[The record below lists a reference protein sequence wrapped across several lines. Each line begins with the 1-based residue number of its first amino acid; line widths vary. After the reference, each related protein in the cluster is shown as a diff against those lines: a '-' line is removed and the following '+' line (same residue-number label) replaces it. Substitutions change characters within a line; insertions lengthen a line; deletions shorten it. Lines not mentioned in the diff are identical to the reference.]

1 VSAVPKELFR
11 EHQVIGA
18 LEALCQNLEL
28 SESARKDAEA
38 KYNAVA
44 KHLSEGD
51 HPALQHLSIY
61 AHGSTAAGTT
71 VKPIAKNEHDVDLV
85 SLSLQ
90 FLRHQPPWELKQ
102 LIGKQLCADPY
113 YASILTE
120 KRRCWRLEYA
130 GRIHL
135 DITPAILNPDCCN
148 GGELV
153 PDKELRRWKPTNPRG
168 YLRLF
173 ERRAALM
180 PRIRFGKSVLEHRA
194 DIEPFPAHTLLKGV
208 LRRAV
213 QLGKRDRDVFFERND
228 KEHAVISIII
238 TTLMAQA
245 YERCVMN
252 TYDTELQL
260 LLAIIRAMPT
270 FIVGP
275 PTGHSQWAVWNET
288 TEGENFAERWNEDA
302 GYPTAFFRWHKAFL
316 LHIEQLVRLRG
327 IDQLSKSLT
336 EAFGARPV
344 ADVMKA
350 MTDSVS
356 NARAAGS
363 LLVVPS
369 AGLSTSSFASGTAV
383 RSNTFFGA
391 R

>member
-1 VSAVPKELFR
+1 MSAVPKEFFR

-28 SESARKDAEA
+28 SETARKDAEA

-44 KHLSEGD
+44 RYLSEGD
-51 HPALQHLSIY
+51 HPALRHLSIY
-61 AHGSTAAGTT
+61 AHGSKAAGTT

-85 SLSLQ
+85 ALTREY
-90 FLRHQPPWELKQ
+90 FRHQPPSELKRI
-102 LIGKQLCADPY
+102 IGARFREDAY

-168 YLRLF
+168 YLRQF
-173 ERRAALM
+173 ERRAALT
-180 PRIRFGKSVLEHRA
+180 PRVRFGKSVLELRA

-213 QLGKRDRDVFFERND
+213 QLGKRDRDIFFEHND
-228 KEHAVISIII
+228 KDHAVISIII

-245 YERCVMN
+245 YESCVVK

-260 LLAIIRAMPT
+260 LLDVIRAMPA
-270 FIVGP
+270 FIEGP
-275 PTGHSQWAVWNET
+275 PTGHSRWAIWNET
-288 TEGENFAERWNEDA
+288 TAGENFAERWNEDA
-302 GYPTAFFRWHKAFL
+302 GYPTAFFRWHKAFQ
-316 LHIEQLVRLRG
+316 LHIEQLLRLRG
-327 IDQLSKSLT
+327 MDQLSKSLS

-363 LLVVPS
+363 LFVVPT
-369 AGLSTSSFASGTAV
+369 AGLSTSSFASSTAV
-383 RSNTFFGA
+383 RSNTFYGA